1 MNFTEASYPRAMVF
15 EDCQTV
21 IFPLYGIRAACVA
34 TGFPR
39 TFLSQCV
46 VQDRKKKPDAQLDK
60 TYSVYVCQTHIHWAG
75 QHMSLLLF
83 NSLTTS
89 HAALCHCCYVE
100 KSQKVKGQLH
110 TLLPLSNIQP
120 ALSWSRTCPNRDW
133 LLSSFFFFLLSTLS
147 RCSLPASSLDHVKA
161 PNKETD
167 TPLL

>member
-1 MNFTEASYPRAMVF
+1 MASEPPVLQQASRELSSANVLCKTE
-15 EDCQTV
+15 
-21 IFPLYGIRAACVA
+21 
-34 TGFPR
+34 
-39 TFLSQCV
+39 
-46 VQDRKKKPDAQLDK
+46 KKKPDAQLDK

-133 LLSSFFFFLLSTLS
+133 LLSSFFFFSPIYIILLLFTCLFFGPCKGPKQRDRHSI
-147 RCSLPASSLDHVKA
+147 VV
-161 PNKETD
+161 EQM
-167 TPLL
+167 